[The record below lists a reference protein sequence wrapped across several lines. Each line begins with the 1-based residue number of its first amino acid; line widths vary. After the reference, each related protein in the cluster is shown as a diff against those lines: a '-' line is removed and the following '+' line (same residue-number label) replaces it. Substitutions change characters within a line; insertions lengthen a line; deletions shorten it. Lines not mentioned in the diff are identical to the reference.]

1 MNKKISTLLAAF
13 LAAGFSYS
21 AEAGVVKVTSV
32 ETGKTYVIADGEI
45 PAMDGVIK
53 AVTGENTTLNMVV
66 VSHATTLEEKFLWN
80 VIGNDLEHL
89 TLRTGDTD
97 GAGMTHAGSL
107 GAETFGYA
115 QAGAATDLQI
125 TAGSTIGRFYVK
137 MTSGTNQFLDP
148 TAVGT
153 AKVSGTDLYFYGY
166 SKTVDNATAVPFSVG
181 GNYLKAKVDGTG
193 TVTVETISA
202 TAYLALSDADKAL
215 ANWTFLNGK
224 ASIFVGGDTYY
235 LTAGSAWG
243 VTTSLSSATV
253 FEAFDGKAVAANAY
267 LQADGTTSA
276 DPADA
281 VAVST
286 SPADQFGVPSSV
298 ATDAYA
304 GFKAASRLQ
313 IYNSGTGV
321 ATDYISK
328 AGAQGAQVELQKA
341 YAKTTTDVMNSF
353 YWTINNNGTITNTAG
368 GQLTVADETK
378 FTVVKNATNPKVFA
392 LYVGSKPVTWDN
404 SGALALGN
412 FGDAPA
418 VFSSVAPE
426 SNALKAEQLNNH
438 LGNAFGL
445 KFYDSANKNTS
456 SIEGNVFTGKLTPMK
471 WNSTDSKLV
480 DAEDAND
487 ASGWYFLKRADGK
500 YIVMDMDKDNIWTSA
515 KVEGNTTYS
524 FKAIKESAL
533 IEYLKG
539 ADKSAYK
546 AEFQVSYADP
556 NVYSESKMV
565 PVYSIGV
572 RESQAN
578 GTINYLAIVP
588 YGPQYHGDYSYYLTA
603 FQNELTDE
611 ALLKYKAYVEFAMDK
626 VVLGTDKENNP
637 LLHKY
642 VNIAF
647 ANHSSVIY
655 NTNEGRNTYA
665 NLNDKVLGVIGD
677 GSDILPIDDNKVNF
691 EKPEGQWAVVMT
703 DMIDGS
709 SFKKE
714 AKIANVDESKFT
726 FVNRESGA
734 KYNVARMY
742 HISGNKYAVEY
753 DGTDK
758 AFALGA
764 DKGQLTRDT
773 LVIVKAE
780 TLKNDAIQ
788 QEGYFKETSTSLLD
802 EQYRLAVASTDDVN
816 FWVTEN
822 HYGKHFLGLSYT
834 EANAANWRLVPMTV
848 AREWDEDGDLV
859 TVTDSVY
866 IMNHPTV
873 VSGDKFVSHNDTL
886 GIISYVLQNTANGEY
901 LTYESPKTTSIQQM
915 ICDPNSEKL
924 TTNDLTAAYRFILK
938 EKGNNKYNLI
948 GVKDFDKEDVYRHID
963 LDNKLFGATTDEE
976 GFVQVD
982 YAYNR
987 VNANDLFK
995 VVKVEA
1001 PEYRKLAQGDTIR
1014 IFREEN
1020 EYDTMYENGEF
1031 LNLGNTAQLKDMAPA
1046 LYVDTAYVNRGHNNR
1061 YQYLL
1066 AVNPTRV
1073 DALPCD
1079 VEGHPAIH
1087 PDTTY
1092 GRFLVNLVDTAV
1104 YAYKN
1109 GAIHTNKY
1117 INDKEAGEPF
1127 VKLGFV
1133 WGFRTGDK
1141 LYVTKDNTFKKDSK
1155 RVIDLSTRDFNIAKF
1170 AFRFANPTDA
1180 SDKSFKI
1187 QTRYVDYTSAI
1198 TVKDQKD
1205 RAETNE
1211 GYLKT
1216 INGVVVV
1223 TSSYANGEV
1232 FNLAAEHSI
1241 PTANDDINVT
1251 SISIST
1257 REGEVIINGAQGK
1270 KVVITNVLGQT
1281 IANTVLSSD
1290 NATISAPAGIVVV
1303 AVEGEAA
1310 VKAIVK

>member
-13 LAAGFSYS
+13 LAAGYSYTV
-21 AEAGVVKVTSV
+21 EAGVVRVTTV
-32 ETGKTYVIADGEI
+32 ETGKTYVISTTELDADGGNKNI
-45 PAMDGVIK
+45 LTSGDGVISFENGNLGSTFGATK
-53 AVTGENTTLNMVV
+53 QWEVSGEVLTAVALKQGDNGLKYVQAVGPASLQFRSGTPASFAFGVEPTATLEIAEGSSGNKDKFSIKGAENSFLNSETAGTFAGDEAFYYFYAISTPIANSSTPTYITIDGKYLVVVPAVTKAAGAEYGVKAMTPAEASLYPEKNAQWTIAGGVLTSVVSNTKLVVAENGSYSLDGAEGTVVEELDGKLVINNKSIESPISSGSEVTAPTFTPNTSSEPMTGFALFPKFVLNSRLHIYGISSGEGKLVYQANAGSELVMDKEIASDASDAGYYWTLN
-66 VSHATTLEEKFLWN
+66 
-80 VIGNDLEHL
+80 G
-89 TLRTGDTD
+89 
-97 GAGMTHAGSL
+97 
-107 GAETFGYA
+107 
-115 QAGAATDLQI
+115 
-125 TAGSTIGRFYVK
+125 
-137 MTSGTNQFLDP
+137 
-148 TAVGT
+148 
-153 AKVSGTDLYFYGY
+153 
-166 SKTVDNATAVPFSVG
+166 
-181 GNYLKAKVDGTG
+181 
-193 TVTVETISA
+193 
-202 TAYLALSDADKAL
+202 
-215 ANWTFLNGK
+215 
-224 ASIFVGGDTYY
+224 
-235 LTAGSAWG
+235 
-243 VTTSLSSATV
+243 
-253 FEAFDGKAVAANAY
+253 
-267 LQADGTTSA
+267 
-276 DPADA
+276 
-281 VAVST
+281 
-286 SPADQFGVPSSV
+286 
-298 ATDAYA
+298 
-304 GFKAASRLQ
+304 
-313 IYNSGTGV
+313 
-321 ATDYISK
+321 
-328 AGAQGAQVELQKA
+328 
-341 YAKTTTDVMNSF
+341 
-353 YWTINNNGTITNTAG
+353 NGTITNAAG
-368 GQLTVADETK
+368 ATLTTKEGATK
-378 FTVVKNATNPKVFA
+378 FTVVYSADGYFTLLAGGVQVYLDATNKLLTTDPTSNSAVTLGSFA
-392 LYVGSKPVTWDN
+392 PN
-404 SGALALGN
+404 
-412 FGDAPA
+412 
-418 VFSSVAPE
+418 
-426 SNALKAEQLNNH
+426 SNALTAEQLNNH
-438 LGNAFGL
+438 LGDAFGL
-445 KFYDSANKNTS
+445 KFYDSSDKNTS

-471 WNSTDSKLV
+471 WDNTNKVLV
-480 DAEDAND
+480 DAEDASD
-487 ASGWYFLKRADGK
+487 ASGWYYLKRGDGK
-500 YIVMDMDKDNIWTSA
+500 YIVMDMDGDNSWTSA

-539 ADKSAYK
+539 NDKSAYK
-546 AEFQVSYADP
+546 AEFQISYADP
-556 NVYSESKMV
+556 NAYSATKMV

-572 RESQAN
+572 RESATN
-578 GTINYLAIVP
+578 GTVSYLAIVP

-603 FQNELTDE
+603 FQNNLTDD

-626 VVLGTDKENNP
+626 VVLGTDKTNNP

-655 NTNEGRNTYA
+655 NTQEGRNTYA
-665 NLNDKVLGVIGD
+665 TLNDKVLGVIGN

-691 EKPEGQWAVVMT
+691 EKPEGQWAVVMS
-703 DMIDGS
+703 DMINGNG
-709 SFKKE
+709 SFKEKV
-714 AKIANVDESKFT
+714 KIADVDESKFT

-742 HISGNKYAVEY
+742 HISGNTYAVEY
-753 DGTDK
+753 DGANS
-758 AFALGA
+758 AFALDN
-764 DKGQLTRDT
+764 DKAQLTRDT

-780 TLKNDAIQ
+780 TLKNDTIQ

-802 EQYRLAVASTDDVN
+802 EQYRLAVASTDDVD
-816 FWVTEN
+816 FWGTEN
-822 HYGKHFLGLSYT
+822 HYGKHFLGLSDT
-834 EANAANWRLVPMTV
+834 EANAANWRLIPMTV

-859 TVTDSVY
+859 NVTDSVY

-873 VSGDKFVSHNDTL
+873 VDGDKFVSHNDTL

-924 TTNDLTAAYRFILK
+924 TTDDLTAAYRFILK

-948 GVKDFDKEDVYRHID
+948 GVADMEEGDEYYQIE
-963 LDNKLFGATTDEE
+963 LDNKLFGATTDKE
-976 GFVQVD
+976 GSVQVD

-995 VVKVEA
+995 VVKVDA
-1001 PEYRKLAQGDTIR
+1001 PEYRKVAQGDTIR

-1020 EYDTMYENGEF
+1020 DYDTMYENGEF
-1031 LNLGNTAQLKDMAPA
+1031 LNLGNKAQLTDMAPA

-1066 AVNPTRV
+1066 VVNPTRV
-1073 DALPCD
+1073 NALPCD
-1079 VEGHPAIH
+1079 IEGHPAIH

-1155 RVIDLSTRDFNIAKF
+1155 RVIDLSTRDFNVAKF
-1170 AFRFANPTDA
+1170 AFRYANPTDA

-1198 TVKDQKD
+1198 SVKDQKD
-1205 RAETNE
+1205 RAESNE

-1223 TSSYANGEV
+1223 TDSYANGEV
-1232 FNLAAEHSI
+1232 FNLAAEASD
-1241 PTANDDINVT
+1241 PTANDAINAT
-1251 SISIST
+1251 SFSVKTID
-1257 REGEVIINGAQGK
+1257 GAVVIAGAEGK
-1270 KVVITNVLGQT
+1270 KVVISNLLGQPVASAV
-1281 IANTVLSSD
+1281 ISSSE
-1290 NATISAPAGIVVV
+1290 ATISVPAGVVVV